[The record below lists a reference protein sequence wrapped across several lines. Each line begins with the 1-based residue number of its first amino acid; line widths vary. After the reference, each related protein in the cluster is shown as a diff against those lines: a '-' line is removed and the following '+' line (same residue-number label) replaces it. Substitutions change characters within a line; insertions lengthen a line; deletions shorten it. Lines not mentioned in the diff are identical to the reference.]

1 MRGSFEGGKVRQG
14 SFSGRIN
21 GGATVSGRVTPS
33 PQGPAIQITSADAGA
48 AVKSVG
54 ILPSASGGVLQ
65 IDLQPTGAAGTYD
78 GRLAISDISVYQAP
92 VMAEILSGL
101 SIVGMLEQM
110 AGEGIKFAEVDA
122 DFRLD
127 PEQLVLRSSSA
138 VGASM
143 GLSLGGYYA
152 LSSQQ
157 LNMQGVFSPLYIINA
172 VGQILTRKGEGLFGM
187 TFTVKGTTAAPSV
200 SVNPL
205 TLLAPGPLR
214 EIFRSRPP
222 QAGQ

>member
-1 MRGSFEGGKVRQG
+1 M
-14 SFSGRIN
+14 
-21 GGATVSGRVTPS
+21 
-33 PQGPAIQITSADAGA
+33 
-48 AVKSVG
+48 
-54 ILPSASGGVLQ
+54 Q